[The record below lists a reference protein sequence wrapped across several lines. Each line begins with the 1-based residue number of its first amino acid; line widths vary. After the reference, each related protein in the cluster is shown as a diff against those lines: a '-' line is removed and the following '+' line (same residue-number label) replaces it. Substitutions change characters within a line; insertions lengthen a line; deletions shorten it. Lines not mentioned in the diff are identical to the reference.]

1 LSFGDVIIPKEKREG
16 TPRQRRGDFARL
28 NKPLPYFFVE
38 AGYIISF
45 CC

>member
-1 LSFGDVIIPKEKREG
+1 LSFGDVIIPKDEREE
-16 TPRQRRGDFARL
+16 TPASGGGDFARL
-28 NKPLPYFFVE
+28 NKPLLYFFVE